1 MHRELSDLIAGSDLE
16 SGGGITVT
24 SIDIDTCPDVDSDL
38 RHRLSWRISVL
49 SDGDIEICAQ
59 RLDHE
64 SVREFLNG

>member
-1 MHRELSDLIAGSDLE
+1 MHRELSDLIAGLDLE
-16 SGGGITVT
+16 SGVDITVT
-24 SIDIDTCPDVDSDL
+24 SIDIDTSPDIDSDL
-38 RHRLSWRISVL
+38 RHRLNWRIPVL